1 LGKALEGHWREEH
14 LFALRQAISQDDFVQ
29 QQLSACDTQIEACLQ
44 VLTSHSE
51 PLPLPVTLP
60 GKRAKATRLPLMSRR
75 ICTH

>member
-1 LGKALEGHWREEH
+1 VH
-14 LFALRQAISQDDFVQ
+14 
-29 QQLSACDTQIEACLQ
+29 QQLSACDMQIEAYLQ

-75 ICTH
+75 ICTHQPC